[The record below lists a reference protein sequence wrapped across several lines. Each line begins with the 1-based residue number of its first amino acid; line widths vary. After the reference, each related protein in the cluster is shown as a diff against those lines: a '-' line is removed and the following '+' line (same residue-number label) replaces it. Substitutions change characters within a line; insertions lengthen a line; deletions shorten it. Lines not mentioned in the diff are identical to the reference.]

1 MFNIKLENA
10 GRELACNVQVIF
22 MTSLKILGAIV
33 PPCEVLMYSQHF
45 RDVLNSGKGDG
56 TFLFIIVMFNNL
68 ENQIFQYNGSPIT
81 FQKGDSVMINA
92 TEMAKPFG
100 KLAKDWLSN
109 KSTKEFLSTL
119 SAVRTIPLTDLVEIK
134 QGGNGEQGT
143 WMHEDVAM
151 EFARWL
157 SPAFAIWCNDRI
169 KELLQYGMTATQP
182 TLEQMINNPDLV
194 ISLATQLK
202 SEREE
207 KQRMVCENQLLKEQN
222 KNIIEETK
230 PAVTFTNAFSGAESS
245 CLIGELAKIISQN
258 GYEIGEKR
266 MFAWLRE
273 KGYLG
278 KHGER
283 YNVPNQKYIEQ
294 GLFVIKKG
302 VRSGSNGVLHTTLT
316 TKVSGKGQVYFVNK
330 FLNSI

>member
-1 MFNIKLENA
+1 
-10 GRELACNVQVIF
+10 
-22 MTSLKILGAIV
+22 
-33 PPCEVLMYSQHF
+33 MYSQHLLN
-45 RDVLNSGKGDG
+45 VLNSGTGDS
-56 TFLFIIVMFNNL
+56 TFFIYIVMFNNSV
-68 ENQIFQYNGSPIT
+68 NQIFQYNGSPIT
-81 FQKGDSVMINA
+81 FQKGDSVMVNA

-134 QGGNGEQGT
+134 QGGNSEQGT

-202 SEREE
+202 NEREE
-207 KQRMVCENQLLKEQN
+207 KARLQAETEQQQVTIELQEKEIKQAAPKVNYYDTHLQSVNTLTSTQVAKQIGMVAEKLHKKLNEAGIIFYQSGQWLLYSPYSAWKLHDTRTN
-222 KNIIEETK
+222 
-230 PAVTFTNAFSGAESS
+230 TFTRSDGSTGTNSYTVWTEKGRRFIIALYENGWNVKKA
-245 CLIGELAKIISQN
+245 IKQIKGELNTA
-258 GYEIGEKR
+258 
-266 MFAWLRE
+266 A
-273 KGYLG
+273 
-278 KHGER
+278 
-283 YNVPNQKYIEQ
+283 
-294 GLFVIKKG
+294 
-302 VRSGSNGVLHTTLT
+302 
-316 TKVSGKGQVYFVNK
+316 
-330 FLNSI
+330 